1 MLMLLLVLSMIRLF
15 GLMNRSRI
23 RRRFDALP
31 PLDPLI
37 AKQRASWHRTR
48 AKPPWV
54 GDELV
59 RMKAFGKNLGYK
71 KLADA
76 FNRRFVDALSMSVAP
91 STVRRILIKRRA
103 DVIAL
108 RREVRNRVPRTVHRN
123 STWGLDLTTVTDMTK
138 RQRLVLG
145 LVDHGTRAC
154 ISLTELA
161 DKRSLTLLRE
171 IVAAIRQF
179 GVPKTIRVDNDP
191 SLKSR
196 LMHATLRLIGVKL
209 QVVQIACPWMNGR
222 IERFFGTFKAA
233 ITRIQIEGA
242 DLSCRLIEF
251 RCFYNHVRAHQH
263 IGGRTPAEAWSGVAK
278 QHGTHG
284 EFASLWHGELSG
296 WHFPKRE

>member
-1 MLMLLLVLSMIRLF
+1 MLLLLILALF
-15 GLMNRSRI
+15 GLLRQRKI
-23 RRRFDALP
+23 RRRPLAQT
-31 PLDPLI
+31 PLDPQL
-37 AKQRASWHRTR
+37 AAQRAPWHRTR

-76 FNRRFVDALSMSVAP
+76 FNRRFADALGMSVAP

-108 RREVRNRVPRTVHRN
+108 RREVRNRVPRVVARN

-161 DKRSLTLLRE
+161 DKRSLTILRE

-179 GVPKTIRVDNDP
+179 GFPTKIRVDNEA

-196 LMHATLRLIGVKL
+196 LMRAALRVLGIEL
-209 QVVQIACPWMNGR
+209 QIVAIACPWMNGK
-222 IERFFGTFKAA
+222 IERFFGSFKAA
-233 ITRIQIEGA
+233 ISRIVIEGA
-242 DLSCRLIEF
+242 DPRRRLIEL
-251 RCFYNHVRAHQH
+251 RAFYNHVRMHQH
-263 IGGRTPAEAWSGVAK
+263 IDGRTPAEA
-278 QHGTHG
+278 
-284 EFASLWHGELSG
+284 
-296 WHFPKRE
+296 